1 MDTAARVTS
10 KGQVTVPKQVRDAL
24 GIREG
29 DRILFRVV
37 GDHAIMART
46 PAFLDLAGSV
56 RVPPERRGVSWDE
69 VVATTRTR
77 RARTRR

>member
-1 MDTAARVTS
+1 MTS

-24 GIREG
+24 GIQQG
-29 DRILFRVV
+29 DQVLFRVV
-37 GDHAIMART
+37 GDHAVMART

-56 RVPPERRGVSWDE
+56 PVPPDRRGASWE
-69 VVATTRTR
+69 TSVASTRAR